1 MLATGGKDPS
11 ATITEQPPDK
21 DWLSK
26 WWHPLKEYLGP
37 WCSGDWLTYKPIKD
51 TTRGRYTVRLPT
63 VRLPKKTA
71 KAFAD
76 FHKVYPTVI
85 DIDLAF
91 LPEEDPTGKSCRYVV
106 AKLIEGIWAAVL
118 SKKVLEFNRDD
129 RTNPTFCWYCTDVTV
144 QVNEDEKDD
153 WALGA
158 WNHAREPCGVL
169 ALGTLPNSSSE
180 GLADW
185 LVPEEQGK
193 VWSDVGP
200 CLGQAAIFID
210 KNRVYK
216 FLGRHVVDGIMQV
229 RGTPTLSSVLCS
241 LENGVKILHGPA
253 QIASN
258 TLTEVF
264 YSAVTDDSEHDEAG
278 DEKAAPPVATPR
290 RKSATKGIA
299 EEISGTDAFAC
310 GTFVPRDDAGVLRKY
325 ADVTSKYIQGPKG
338 GKVYPL
344 EVSVACRT
352 QLTADEALK
361 VPDTK
366 EWSKLSKYVE
376 KVKAKATK
384 VAHIM
389 DAGRRPAQGSK
400 HDGEGAWGID
410 IIHFPPGVQS
420 LALVGSEDGALTIF
434 CVINIRN
441 RNRNEEEE
449 EPTWPDGTGL
459 AYFGSTP
466 VGDKV
471 DIDHQGYCLR
481 LARHQAVP
489 FWKDAVVGKAAE
501 SLPLAITVSDDDVPD
516 DVDVE
521 EEDVEE
527 EDVEEGDVGGGER

>member
-1 MLATGGKDPS
+1 
-11 ATITEQPPDK
+11 
-21 DWLSK
+21 
-26 WWHPLKEYLGP
+26 
-37 WCSGDWLTYKPIKD
+37 
-51 TTRGRYTVRLPT
+51 
-63 VRLPKKTA
+63 
-71 KAFAD
+71 
-76 FHKVYPTVI
+76 
-85 DIDLAF
+85 
-91 LPEEDPTGKSCRYVV
+91 
-106 AKLIEGIWAAVL
+106 
-118 SKKVLEFNRDD
+118 
-129 RTNPTFCWYCTDVTV
+129 
-144 QVNEDEKDD
+144 
-153 WALGA
+153 
-158 WNHAREPCGVL
+158 
-169 ALGTLPNSSSE
+169 
-180 GLADW
+180 
-185 LVPEEQGK
+185 
-193 VWSDVGP
+193 
-200 CLGQAAIFID
+200 
-210 KNRVYK
+210 
-216 FLGRHVVDGIMQV
+216 
-229 RGTPTLSSVLCS
+229 

-310 GTFVPRDDAGVLRKY
+310 GTFVPRDDAGALRKY
-325 ADVTSKYIQGPKG
+325 ADVTSKYVQGPKG
-338 GKVYPL
+338 VKVYPL

-361 VPDTK
+361 VPDK
-366 EWSKLSKYVE
+366 NEWSKLSKYVE

-389 DAGRRPAQGSK
+389 DTGRGPAQGSE
-400 HDGEGAWGID
+400 HDEEGAWGID

-420 LALVGSEDGALTIF
+420 LALVGSEDDALTIF

-489 FWKDAVVGKAAE
+489 FWKDAVVREAAE
-501 SLPLAITVSDDDVPD
+501 SLPLAITISDDDEVPD

-521 EEDVEE
+521 SENGEE
-527 EDVEEGDVGGGER
+527 